1 MISKYHRLVNKL
13 QVSTKERRI
22 TWVEGRVSNEYKA
35 AIGKNSVSI
44 KYNPLTEESM
54 IEEEAKGYVI
64 LAIWNSKGEIIDV
77 MKEGVD
83 FYAYS
88 LYSLYKSARRSCLKV
103 EETVDEMIAEL
114 G

>member
-1 MISKYHRLVNKL
+1 MITRYQSLVNKL
-13 QVSTKERRI
+13 QASTKERKI
-22 TWVEGRVSNEYKA
+22 TWVKGSAKNEYKA

-44 KYNPLTEESM
+44 KYNPLTKESI
-54 IEEEAKGYVI
+54 IEEEAKGYVTM
-64 LAIWNSKGEIIDV
+64 AIWNSKGVMIDV

-83 FYAYS
+83 YYAFS
-88 LYSLYKSARRSCLKV
+88 LYSLYNSARRAYLKV